1 MTNDVL
7 ADTLTRIRNAVV
19 RAHTEVELLSTAT
32 VKAILDIF
40 KQEGF
45 IDSYR
50 EIEIPVATKG
60 KVQKRLVAK
69 LKYLN
74 KKPVI
79 SHLKR
84 ISKPGLRI
92 YKSYQEIPKVLNG
105 LGINVFS
112 TSKGILTGREAR
124 AEKVGGEYLCEIW

>member
-1 MTNDVL
+1 MDPIADML
-7 ADTLTRIRNAVV
+7 AIIKNALNN
-19 RAHTEVELLSTAT
+19 RETEVTASAS
-32 VKAILDIF
+32 KIKSEILDILKQQKYILDF
-40 KQEGF
+40 KKTSKNNKNYF
-45 IDSYR
+45 LI
-50 EIEIPVATKG
+50 
-60 KVQKRLVAK
+60 K
-69 LKYLN
+69 LKYDN

-92 YKSYQEIPKVLNG
+92 YRSYQEIPKVLNG

>member
-7 ADTLTRIRNAVV
+7 ADTLTRIRNALV
-19 RAHTEVELLSTAT
+19 RAHSEVELYATAS
-32 VKAILDIF
+32 VKALLDIL

-45 IDSYR
+45 IESYR
-50 EIEIPVATKG
+50 DLEVPVLTKS

-69 LKYLN
+69 VKYFN
-74 KKPVI
+74 KKPAI

-84 ISKPGLRI
+84 VSKPGLRI

-105 LGINVFS
+105 LGISVFS
-112 TSKGILTGREAR
+112 TSKGIMTGREAR